1 MALVG
6 TTSLGLTSKLGVA
19 PVAFGAPVVADLA
32 MRLGLMVSVAGV
44 GATDGSAVGRAVD
57 VVWVDGLVFK
67 IDLGLF
73 KIDLTVIII
82 QKNKKGENSPHATWN
97 LIK

>member
-1 MALVG
+1 MALDG

-32 MRLGLMVSVAGV
+32 MCFGLMVSVAG
-44 GATDGSAVGRAVD
+44 GAANGSAVGRAVD
-57 VVWVDGLVFK
+57 VSWVDGLVFK

-73 KIDLTVIII
+73 KMDLTVIII
-82 QKNKKGENSPHATWN
+82 
-97 LIK
+97 

>member
-32 MRLGLMVSVAGV
+32 MRLGLMVSVAG
-44 GATDGSAVGRAVD
+44 GATDGSALGLASE

-73 KIDLTVIII
+73 KIDLIVIII
-82 QKNKKGENSPHATWN
+82 
-97 LIK
+97 

>member
-32 MRLGLMVSVAGV
+32 MRLGLMVSVTG
-44 GATDGSAVGRAVD
+44 GATDGSSLGLASE

-67 IDLGLF
+67 TDLGLF
-73 KIDLTVIII
+73 KMDLTVIII
-82 QKNKKGENSPHATWN
+82 
-97 LIK
+97 

>member
-32 MRLGLMVSVAGV
+32 MRLGLMVSVAG
-44 GATDGSAVGRAVD
+44 GATDGSDLGRASD

-73 KIDLTVIII
+73 KMDLTVIII
-82 QKNKKGENSPHATWN
+82 
-97 LIK
+97 